1 MSVNNVVACAVLKPN
16 TGFGNCVLD
25 WALVKG
31 VIFAPD
37 NYSIPTAS
45 VAGAITQLKADIL
58 NDVYASRIFP
68 VYGIIPTANNT
79 ETLPQVTNPDGSKE
93 TVRDVFYDI
102 TYKTAF
108 GKFCLQWRLRQLINN
123 VNKSFF
129 LYDANG
135 VIWGTNVGDGN
146 VTAIKPNSSWAN
158 VPTPNTGA
166 ATTDYTF
173 NLNFYGPLIA
183 DYPATIDFRGQSG
196 GGLAFLKNLKGLQD
210 VTITKVARA
219 TNVLTVTA
227 ITNCGTTNLYDLYPS
242 ALAAVNQWAAFADAS
257 GAPGNVI
264 TITSVTALSNSK
276 SFVITVDTTDP
287 DYVAGAPIW
296 VSMAGPTETYPV
308 LMTGYESQPASIVV

>member
-1 MSVNNVVACAVLKPN
+1 MSVKNVVACATLRAN

-25 WALVKG
+25 WALIKG

-37 NYSIPTAS
+37 NYSIPTSS
-45 VAGAITQLKADIL
+45 VAAAIAQMKADII

-108 GKFCLQWRLRQLINN
+108 GKFCLQYRLRQLINN

-129 LYDANG
+129 LYDSNG
-135 VIWGTNVGDGN
+135 VIWGTDSGDGN
-146 VTAIKPNSSWAN
+146 CSAIKPNSSWAN
-158 VPTPNTGA
+158 VPVPNTGA

-173 NLNFYGPLIA
+173 NLNFFGPLIA
-183 DYPATIDFRGQSG
+183 DFPATIDFRGSSG

-210 VTITKVARA
+210 VTIAKVTRA

-242 ALAAVNQWAAFADAS
+242 ILAAVNQWAAFADAAGS
-257 GAPGNVI
+257 PGNAL
-264 TITSVTALSNSK
+264 TITSVTANANSK
-276 SFVITVDTTDP
+276 SFVITIDTTDP
-287 DYVAGAPIW
+287 DYTAGAPIW
-296 VSMAGPTETYPV
+296 IALAGPTETFPV
-308 LMTGYESQPASIVV
+308 LLTGYEALPVSIVV

>member
-1 MSVNNVVACAVLKPN
+1 MSVNNVVACATLRPN

-37 NYSIPTAS
+37 NYSIPTSS
-45 VAGAITQLKADIL
+45 VANAITQLKADIL
-58 NDVYASRIFP
+58 NDVYSLRIFP

-108 GKFCLQWRLRQLINN
+108 GKFCLQYRLRQLINN

-135 VIWGTNVGDGN
+135 VIWGTNVGDN
-146 VTAIKPNSSWAN
+146 NCTAIKPNSSWAN

-173 NLNFYGPLIA
+173 NLNFFGPLIA

-210 VTITKVARA
+210 VTIAKVLRA
-219 TNVLTVTA
+219 ANVLTVSA
-227 ITNCGTTNLYDLYPS
+227 ITNCGTTNLGSLYPTQ
-242 ALAAVNQWAAFADAS
+242 LAAVDMWNAFADAS
-257 GAPGNVI
+257 GAPGNAL
-264 TITSVTALSNSK
+264 TITSVAYVANSNS
-276 SFVITVDTTDP
+276 FAITIDTTDP

-296 VSMAGPTETYPV
+296 LGFAGPTETYPV
-308 LMTGYESQPASIVV
+308 LMTGYEAIPVSIVV